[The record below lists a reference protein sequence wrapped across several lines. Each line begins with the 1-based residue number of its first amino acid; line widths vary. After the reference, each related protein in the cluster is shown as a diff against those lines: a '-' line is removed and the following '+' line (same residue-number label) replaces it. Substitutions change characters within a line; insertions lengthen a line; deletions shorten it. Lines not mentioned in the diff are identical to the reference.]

1 MLTEHDAQH
10 LTWIYNRM
18 VAQHGEN
25 PNCDYMLRFKE
36 IIRKIEDDEFDRRA
50 EAAYKEYLNDAD

>member
-1 MLTEHDAQH
+1 
-10 LTWIYNRM
+10 M